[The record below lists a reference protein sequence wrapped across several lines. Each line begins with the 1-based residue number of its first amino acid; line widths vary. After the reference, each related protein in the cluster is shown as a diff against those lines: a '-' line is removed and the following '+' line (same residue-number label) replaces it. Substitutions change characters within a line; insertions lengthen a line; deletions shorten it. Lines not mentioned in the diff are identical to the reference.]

1 MLKKIV
7 LFAFAAFAVFR
18 FADGYV
24 RPALAGSDRDQEG
37 SPVVRLGERL
47 FRDERFSTS
56 KGDLPASCSHC
67 HLLDE
72 DPQGLRAYSDFF
84 NRSWMSS
91 RTQDHRRLMLRNSPT
106 ILDAGQTPRL
116 HYDGEFA
123 SLEEL
128 VKGTLAGRP
137 MGWLPGEEAQAFEH
151 ARRVLLGDKGEGRA
165 DEDQEGEGRGGE
177 GRAAEVRAAE
187 GTYREQF
194 KKAFGVDL
202 ERLSPDETM
211 NLVARAVANYCRT
224 LNTRKDSGYD
234 RFIAANSLESGPAAG
249 EDIEAFTRKLLSKID
264 SLERARALKL
274 SKDFDST
281 ALRGLKIFFRAESGN
296 CAACHTPPLF
306 TDHSFHNIGIS
317 QREYDRFHGEGK
329 FANLAIPDSAKA
341 IRPATQFRETPTR
354 ANPALVDLGFW
365 NFVDLKTSPQRR
377 AGESDDRFLQR
388 MIAAFKT
395 PTLRNL
401 SYTQPY
407 FHDGSLHTLEDVLTE
422 MIALSEM
429 ARAGRLREADEEMAK
444 IKITASDIGPL
455 VAFLNSLNEDL
466 KKLQNRKR

>member
-1 MLKKIV
+1 MFKK
-7 LFAFAAFAVFR
+7 FAFFTLAAFAVFA
-18 FADGYV
+18 FADGYI
-24 RPALAGSDRDQEG
+24 RPAIGSSDRDREG

-91 RTQDHRRLMLRNSPT
+91 RSQDHRRLMLRNSPT
-106 ILDAGQTPRL
+106 ILDAGETPRL

-123 SLEEL
+123 SLEDL

-137 MGWLPGEEAQAFEH
+137 MGWLPGEEAQAFEQV
-151 ARRVLLGDKGEGRA
+151 RRVLLNDRGEGRA
-165 DEDQEGEGRGGE
+165 EEIAY
-177 GRAAEVRAAE
+177 RA
-187 GTYREQF
+187 QF

-202 ERLSPDETM
+202 ERLAPEETM

-224 LNTRKDSGYD
+224 LNTRKDSAYD
-234 RFIAANSLESGPAAG
+234 RFIESNGLENAAAAG
-249 EDIEAFTRKLLSKID
+249 EDGKAFTRRLLSKID
-264 SLERARALKL
+264 SLERAGALKL
-274 SKDFDST
+274 SKDFDSN
-281 ALRGLKIFFRAESGN
+281 ALRGLKIFFSADSGN
-296 CAACHTPPLF
+296 CATCHAPPLF
-306 TDHSFHNIGIS
+306 TDHSFHNLGIS

-329 FANLAIPDSAKA
+329 FAELAIPDSAKA
-341 IRPATQFRETPTR
+341 VRPSQQFRETPTK

-365 NFVDLKTSPQRR
+365 NFVDLKTSTLKR
-377 AGESDDRFLQR
+377 AGESDDRFLER

-401 SYTQPY
+401 RYTHPY

-422 MIALSEM
+422 MIAVSEM
-429 ARAGRLREADEEMAK
+429 ARAGRLREADEELAK
-444 IKITASDIGPL
+444 IKITASEIPPL

-466 KKLQNRKR
+466 KKLQNRKTKG